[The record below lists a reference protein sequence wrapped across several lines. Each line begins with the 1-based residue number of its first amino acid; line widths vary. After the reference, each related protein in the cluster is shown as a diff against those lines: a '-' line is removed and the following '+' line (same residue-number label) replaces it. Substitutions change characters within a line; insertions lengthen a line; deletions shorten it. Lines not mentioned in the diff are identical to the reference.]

1 MYGHLCAV
9 TAPECGQPHRS
20 GKLTC
25 AAHSSLEER
34 WRYYEAQ
41 GSYRRKQRM
50 RSNGE
55 DYEARSATCRGSITS
70 GPRSGSCCVGCLLVC
85 RLLATRSHIEHHRA
99 LCDPRTFWHHGT
111 LCVRGPCCHVRGALA
126 CGGFGN
132 NIINTTT
139 PHMCTYGSLV
149 WMTCTNHK

>member
-70 GPRSGSCCVGCLLVC
+70 EPRSGSCCAYLFVDYLRLARTLSIIEPCVILVRFGIIELC
-85 RLLATRSHIEHHRA
+85 VPAALVAMFVAPLLAVALGITLSTRRHHTCAPMGRS
-99 LCDPRTFWHHGT
+99 
-111 LCVRGPCCHVRGALA
+111 
-126 CGGFGN
+126 
-132 NIINTTT
+132 
-139 PHMCTYGSLV
+139 YG
-149 WMTCTNHK
+149 